1 MSRLIIEQVRG
12 GFIITDDSG
21 PYVACHPHI
30 VMSIIE
36 AWANGLPWSPPTSPA
51 PDAAPAPFRVGD
63 RVVFRD
69 ASRKL
74 LNETGPWLIA
84 ETKPH
89 RVRLEV
95 PDDRRDWWVGPSE
108 LRHAPVEDL

>member
-69 ASRKL
+69 A
-74 LNETGPWLIA
+74 
-84 ETKPH
+84 
-89 RVRLEV
+89 LEV